1 MKTFSDN
8 EAELTHAFYKQELIC
23 YVGITCMYMIV
34 VDLCWHEYCYL
45 YTVALYLGGC
55 WGPCMDLMIIL
66 PWFVGDL
73 HVLQLVSPISKS
85 CSEYILCS
93 PDPIWIKFPSYNL
106 NG

>member
-23 YVGITCMYMIV
+23 YVGITCMYMIM
-34 VDLCWHEYCYL
+34 VDLYR
-45 YTVALYLGGC
+45 VALYLGGC

-73 HVLQLVSPISKS
+73 LQLVSPISKS